1 MIMQIFLLLP
11 ENNVRN
17 RKNIIGKIIIDIE
30 IYNNCI
36 IK

>member
-1 MIMQIFLLLP
+1 MIIQIFLLLP